1 MSYLHIEEFEHLLE
15 FSCGIRGWSVK
26 KFYITT
32 REGKEMQLTR
42 VLASIPPLPHS
53 SPPSPSP
60 NTYTVSLKDN
70 KLYNEALIAHPHLS

>member
-1 MSYLHIEEFEHLLE
+1 
-15 FSCGIRGWSVK
+15 
-26 KFYITT
+26 
-32 REGKEMQLTR
+32 MQLTR